1 MIADATGAPNA
12 ISMPSTLA
20 RDSIRRLPAN
30 IHTIPAIAMPIA
42 SQVRGAMGER
52 STAHAR
58 NAVVSGA
65 TARTISVFAVDVSVS
80 ASMKQTNIVAH
91 IAPDS
96 SPGAAGAADRADEV
110 APDEEQEPRDGERR
124 EEAPPERDLEP
135 PVSLQL
141 GRQVTRHD
149 AGDAPQRRRDHH
161 QDHGAAVQ
169 RTRRLRLSFA
179 LA

>member
-20 RDSIRRLPAN
+20 RDSIRKLPAN

-96 SPGAAGAADRADEV
+96 SPGPPARRIEPTKSRRTKSRNPATVSAAKKLRQNVISNRPSACSSGDR
-110 APDEEQEPRDGERR
+110 
-124 EEAPPERDLEP
+124 
-135 PVSLQL
+135 
-141 GRQVTRHD
+141 
-149 AGDAPQRRRDHH
+149 
-161 QDHGAAVQ
+161 
-169 RTRRLRLSFA
+169 
-179 LA
+179 